1 MFHVEQLFADVI
13 VMGGGHAGIEAV
25 AAAHRMGLKARL
37 ISMSAENVGVL
48 SCNPAVGGT
57 AKGQVVKEID
67 ALGGLMGEITD
78 ECSLQFKMLNR
89 SKGAAVWSPRS
100 QVSRSQYPIVAQR
113 KLSELDPNI
122 IYEGAVDALI
132 VEDGKARGV
141 VLKDGQRLRSLAV
154 VVCAGT
160 FLNAVMHTGLTQV
173 AGGRFG
179 ERPTSLR
186 TSPEGALSLRTARL
200 KTGTPPRVSLSSIDV
215 SGLEA
220 QPGDTRVLPFSVRT
234 QAPTPNS
241 ITCWLT
247 RTTPQTHA
255 ILAKGFDRSP
265 MFTGR
270 IQAKGPRYCPSI
282 EDKITR
288 FSEKP
293 EHHLFLEPE
302 ERDADVV
309 YVNGFSTSLPADIQ
323 LEALRSVAGLE
334 KVEMLRPGYA
344 VEYDYFPA
352 HQLRHTLESKLCD
365 GLYFAGQVNGTSGYE
380 EAAAQ
385 GIMAGINAAAK
396 IKGLPDFV
404 LGRDQAYIG
413 VLIDDLISKTQ
424 EEPYR
429 LFTSSAEHRLLLRQD
444 NADLRLTELAY
455 PYGLVSHDQVSKARR
470 KQESLRQALDWAA
483 VEKIVVSE
491 APLVRDT
498 VLNRVRSKAGSFAEV
513 ACLAAQSGPRDSIL
527 SDPDLLELL
536 DIEIGYEGYVARH
549 KQQIARLSDSESKQI
564 PESAFQRLRGMSA
577 EGAEILQRVRPGTIG
592 QASRLPGMT
601 PSDLSILLATVARA
615 NVPRGTFAESDK

>member
-1 MFHVEQLFADVI
+1 MEQLFADVI
-13 VMGGGHAGIEAV
+13 VIGGGHAGIEA
-25 AAAHRMGLKARL
+25 AAAVHRMGLKARL
-37 ISMSAENVGVL
+37 ISMSATNVGTL

-89 SKGAAVWSPRS
+89 SKGAAVWSPRA
-100 QVSRSQYPIVAQR
+100 QVSRSQYPVVAQR
-113 KLSELDPNI
+113 KLREMDPEMI
-122 IYEGAVDALI
+122 FEGSVDALI
-132 VEDGKARGV
+132 VEDGRAIGV
-141 VLKDGQRLRSLAV
+141 VLKDGRRLRSLSV
-154 VVCAGT
+154 IVCAGT

-179 ERPTSLR
+179 ERPTSLK
-186 TSPEGALSLRTARL
+186 TSPEGALALRTARL
-200 KTGTPPRVSLSSIDV
+200 KTGTPPRVSLSSIDLT
-215 SGLEA
+215 GLEA
-220 QPGDTRVLPFSVRT
+220 QPGDARVLPFSVRT
-234 QAPTPNS
+234 QEPTPNS

-247 RTTPQTHA
+247 RTSPATHA

-288 FSEKP
+288 FADKP

-302 ERDADVV
+302 EREGDVV

-323 LEALRSVAGLE
+323 LEALRSVPGLE
-334 KVEMLRPGYA
+334 RVEMLRPGYA

-352 HQLRHTLESKLCD
+352 YQLRHTLESKLCE

-385 GIMAGINAAAK
+385 GIVAGINAAAK
-396 IKGLPDFV
+396 ISGLPDFV

-413 VLIDDLISKTQ
+413 VLVDDLISKTQ

-455 PYGLVSHDQVSKARR
+455 QYGLVTSDQAARAR
-470 KQESLRQALDWAA
+470 KKQDSLQAALDWAS
-483 VEKIVVSE
+483 VEKVIVSE
-491 APLVRDT
+491 MPLVRDS
-498 VLNRVRSKAGSFAEV
+498 VLNRVRSKSGSFAQV
-513 ACLAAQSGPRDSIL
+513 AVLAVQSSIRDNIMA
-527 SDPDLLELL
+527 DPDLLELL

-549 KQQIARLSDSESKQI
+549 RQQIARLSESETRSI
-564 PESAFQRLRGMSA
+564 PEATFARLSGMSA
-577 EGAEILQRVRPGTIG
+577 EGAEILRRVRPGTIG

-601 PSDLSILLATVARA
+601 PSDLSILLAAVARA
-615 NVPRGTFAESDK
+615 NVPRGTIAERLK